1 MTTKKENILDF
12 SQYLNKEVIVKF
24 TGGREVKG
32 ILRGYD
38 TLVNL
43 VLDGTVEYLRDLDDP
58 YKLTGETRSLGLV
71 VCRGG
76 GVMCV
81 YPSEG
86 TQEIPNPFT

>member
-1 MTTKKENILDF
+1 MAEFGVSTTLYF
-12 SQYLNKEVIVKF
+12 YF
-24 TGGREVKG
+24 T
-32 ILRGYD
+32 
-38 TLVNL
+38 
-43 VLDGTVEYLRDLDDP
+43 DLEDP